1 MTENSIKSIKLIVGL
16 GNPGTEYARSR
27 HNLGYDLLNM
37 LAERHRISLREEPKF
52 FGIAGRGDISGHE
65 VRMLF
70 PTTFMNLSGK
80 SVSALAGF
88 YKIAP
93 EEILVLHDELD
104 LLPGTARLKIGGGTG
119 GHNGLKSIVS
129 SMGNSQNFCRLRIGI
144 GKPGNHGEVIGFV
157 LGTPAP
163 AEKKLIDAALDEA
176 LECIDIIFSQN
187 LARATNRLNSFK
199 ANKE

>member
-1 MTENSIKSIKLIVGL
+1 MTENTIKLIVGL

-27 HNLGYDLLNM
+27 HNLGCDLLNM
-37 LAERHRISLREEPKF
+37 VAERHRISLREESKF
-52 FGIAGRGDISGHE
+52 FGLAGRGSIGGHE

-129 SMGNSQNFCRLRIGI
+129 CLGNSQNFCRLRIGI
-144 GKPGNHGEVIGFV
+144 GKTAGHGEVINFV
-157 LGTPAP
+157 LGAPAP
-163 AEKKLIDAALDEA
+163 AEKKLIDAALNEA
-176 LECIDIIFSQN
+176 LECIEIIFNQN

-199 ANKE
+199 ASKE

>member
-1 MTENSIKSIKLIVGL
+1 MTENTIKLIVGL

-27 HNLGYDLLNM
+27 HNLGCDLLNM
-37 LAERHRISLREEPKF
+37 VAERHRISLREESKF
-52 FGIAGRGDISGHE
+52 FGLAGRGSIGGHE

-129 SMGNSQNFCRLRIGI
+129 CLGNSQNFCRLRIGI
-144 GKPGNHGEVIGFV
+144 GKPAGHGEVINFV
-157 LGTPAP
+157 LGAPAP
-163 AEKKLIDAALDEA
+163 AEKKLIDAALNEA
-176 LECIDIIFSQN
+176 LECIEIIFNQN

-199 ANKE
+199 ASKE